1 MIKIIPI
8 SAVFLLFLIF
18 SSAAAADPV
27 RILFDPATRRPVR
40 YSALQNDTRRV
51 MIPVRYLVKPGE
63 LRGVWVA
70 TVTNL
75 DFPKTNST
83 IHFQRTYTDL
93 MIKLKKAGFNAVFF
107 QIRPSCDA
115 FYNSAVNP
123 TSRFLCGREGFGFPQ
138 FDLLGFMIREA
149 HRQGLQFH
157 AWLNPYRVAG
167 FTSLPK
173 WQYLKTLSPQNFARR
188 NPDAV
193 LAVPVKNGRT
203 LLLDPGRPEV
213 RSHLLATVR
222 EIIMRYYPD
231 SIHFDDYF
239 YPYDYT
245 GNADVPTYRKYN
257 RDPRL
262 TLENWRRENV
272 SLMVREISALIRENN
287 RLQKKNIR
295 FGISPFGIWRNR
307 ASSAFGS
314 PTRGNEAYSSNF
326 SDARRWIKN
335 NWIDYV
341 VPQLYWKFSH
351 PKAPYAGLAD
361 WWADTV
367 AGTRVKLY
375 IGHGAHLAFITS
387 DPDELKNQL
396 LFNSR
401 RPRISGSVF
410 YSSSRIIAP
419 DSQVRRRAVEAVVRD
434 CWRGTLPPAAP
445 RRIPN
450 KPAPAPKKNRFPP
463 CCQVSLPFHAA
474 EESFSALRPQA
485 FLSF

>member
-1 MIKIIPI
+1 MTKLFPV
-8 SAVFLLFLIF
+8 SAVIFLFPILLW
-18 SSAAAADPV
+18 AAPTDPV

-51 MIPVRYLVKPGE
+51 MIPVWYRVKPGE
-63 LRGVWVA
+63 MRGVWIA
-70 TVTNL
+70 TVSNL
-75 DFPKTNST
+75 DFPKSVTPAQ
-83 IHFQRTYTDL
+83 FQRTYTDL
-93 MIKLKKAGFNAVFF
+93 MFKLKRAGFNAVFF

-115 FYNSAVNP
+115 FYNSAIHP
-123 TSRFLCGREGFGFPQ
+123 TSRFLCGREGYGFPK
-138 FDLLGFMIREA
+138 FDLLGFMIGEA
-149 HRQGLQFH
+149 HRHGLQFH

-167 FTSLPK
+167 FTNLPK
-173 WQYLKTLSPQNFARR
+173 WQYLKTLSPRNFARM
-188 NPDAV
+188 NPDTV
-193 LAVPVKNGRT
+193 LAVPVRGGLT

-222 EIIMRYYPD
+222 EIIQKYTPD

-239 YPYDYT
+239 YPYDYS

-257 RDPRL
+257 RDLRVSI
-262 TLENWRRENV
+262 ENWRRQNV
-272 SLMVREISALIRENN
+272 SQMVWEVSALIRENN
-287 RLQKKNIR
+287 RRLKKNIR

-314 PTRGNEAYSSNF
+314 PTLGNEAYSSNY
-326 SDARRWIKN
+326 SDARLWIKN

-375 IGHGAHLAFITS
+375 IGHGVHLAFMAS
-387 DPDELKNQL
+387 DPAELKNQL

-410 YSSSRIIAP
+410 YSGSRIFNP
-419 DSQVRRRAVEAVVRD
+419 DTPTRRRAVEAVVRD
-434 CWRGTLPPAAP
+434 CWHGVLPAAAHP
-445 RRIPN
+445 R
-450 KPAPAPKKNRFPP
+450 PATPP
-463 CCQVSLPFHAA
+463 RQSVI
-474 EESFSALRPQA
+474 QKVGK
-485 FLSF
+485 